1 VITFFPEFELFELEE
16 FTPDVIALL
25 KKKVYDVSGFLKR
38 VSVSKKK
45 SLQVYL
51 NGKLLPS

>member
-1 VITFFPEFELFELEE
+1 MKE
-16 FTPDVIALL
+16 FTPDIIALL

-38 VSVSKKK
+38 ISETKKK